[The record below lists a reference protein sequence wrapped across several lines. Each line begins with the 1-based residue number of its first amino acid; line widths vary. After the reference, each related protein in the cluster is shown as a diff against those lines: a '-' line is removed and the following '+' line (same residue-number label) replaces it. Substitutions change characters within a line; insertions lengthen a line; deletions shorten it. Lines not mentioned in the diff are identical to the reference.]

1 MCKETDTFSS
11 TGLTFYRNTDNTQEN
26 TFVEALST
34 LRDRSLGRLHEGGGR
49 SIRVLPGTR
58 ISVCRYPEAGMGL
71 DGGGLEKRKGQMERG
86 EAGRYETR
94 ARLGGQSRTVI
105 RWVPQGG

>member
-1 MCKETDTFSS
+1 M
-11 TGLTFYRNTDNTQEN
+11 
-26 TFVEALST
+26 
-34 LRDRSLGRLHEGGGR
+34 RDRSLGRLHEGGGR

-94 ARLGGQSRTVI
+94 AGLGGQSRTVI